1 MATNPEHAQNE
12 LAASDSKQRLRLWL
26 KMLGCTN
33 LVEREVRTRL
43 RRQFNVTLPRFD
55 LMAALERHPG
65 GLTMGALSKQLMVS
79 NGNVTGVV
87 DRLVKDGLVRRA
99 SPPGDRRS
107 YLISLTDDGRRTFS
121 AMAAR
126 HESWIA
132 ELFDTLDPADI
143 NALIELLECAKSGM
157 TADRPKEEKPI

>member
-65 GLTMGALSKQLMVS
+65 GLTMGALSKHLMVS

-99 SPPGDRRS
+99 SPP
-107 YLISLTDDGRRTFS
+107 LLL
-121 AMAAR
+121 A
-126 HESWIA
+126 WA
-132 ELFDTLDPADI
+132 EVEI
-143 NALIELLECAKSGM
+143 
-157 TADRPKEEKPI
+157 

>member
-65 GLTMGALSKQLMVS
+65 GLTMGALSKHLMVS
-79 NGNVTGVV
+79 NGNEIG
-87 DRLVKDGLVRRA
+87 RA
-99 SPPGDRRS
+99 SCRERV
-107 YLISLTDDGRRTFS
+107 
-121 AMAAR
+121 
-126 HESWIA
+126 
-132 ELFDTLDPADI
+132 
-143 NALIELLECAKSGM
+143 
-157 TADRPKEEKPI
+157 